1 MSESA
6 LEEAAVLSAIYC
18 GEGEYQL
25 IQVSGRKFQLLD
37 KIYIQLWTDR
47 NERHTPSK

>member
-37 KIYIQLWTDR
+37 QIYTPLRTDINQLR
-47 NERHTPSK
+47 TPLK